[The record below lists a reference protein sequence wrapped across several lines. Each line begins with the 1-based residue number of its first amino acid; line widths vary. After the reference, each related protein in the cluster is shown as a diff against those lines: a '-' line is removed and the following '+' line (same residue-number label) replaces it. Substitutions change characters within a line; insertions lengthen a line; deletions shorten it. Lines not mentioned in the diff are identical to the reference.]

1 MSDTTNRRAREARA
15 AVRCVF
21 VVCSVGIAVALVV
34 VFAATVAA
42 NLHAAEGWRS
52 LFNGKDLA
60 GWHLRKSDGPNGWTV
75 VKGEYVNTPPSTDI
89 QTDQEFY
96 NFDLHVEFKVM
107 PGSTGNSGVYMRDKY
122 EIQILD
128 SYGKP
133 PAPDG
138 CGALYRKIAPASN
151 ASKAV
156 GEWQIFDMHFVGR
169 RLTLLHNG
177 QKVLD
182 DVDVGPMGTGQ
193 AGQRP
198 DGPGPLRL
206 QGDHEAVAFR
216 NVRIRPLQSSPTP

>member
-21 VVCSVGIAVALVV
+21 VVCSIGVATALVV
-34 VFAATVAA
+34 MFAATVAA
-42 NLHAAEGWRS
+42 NLRAVEGWRS

-60 GWHLRKSDGPNGWTV
+60 GWHLRKSDGPNDWTV

-107 PGSTGNSGVYMRDKY
+107 PGATGNSGVYMRDKY

-151 ASKAV
+151 ASKAA
-156 GEWQIFDMHFVGR
+156 GEWQVFDMHFVGR
-169 RLTLLHNG
+169 RLTLLHNS

-182 DVDVGPMGTGQ
+182 DVDVGPTGTGQ
-193 AGQRP
+193 ASQRP

-216 NVRIRPLQSSPTP
+216 NVRIRPLESPPTP